1 MSKILIDKENYF
13 HNLKI
18 ISKKAGSKNRVAVV
32 LKDNAY
38 GHGILEIAKLANEF
52 GIKKAVVKNLK
63 EALKIKEL
71 FEEIIIL
78 AEKDIHTYSHTFH
91 IVVNSC
97 EQISKIPRNTNVHLK
112 IDTGMHRNGIPKNK
126 LKEAIYGI
134 CKQNLNLTGIMTH
147 HRSADKLS
155 CEFYWQRREFR
166 ALKKEV
172 KNICE
177 QLFLPLPKF
186 HSCNSSAL
194 FRESNFNED
203 FARVGIASYGYIE
216 NDKGLDE
223 IDLKPVLSLWGNII
237 SSRKLKKSEA
247 VGYGGTYI
255 AKEDLFVSTYDIGYG
270 DGFFRINE
278 NQEYFTPKGFRV
290 LGRVSMDNLSLNS
303 SDEEVCIFDDAK
315 KLAKIHNTIS
325 YEITTTLSPYI
336 KREIK

>member
-1 MSKILIDKENYF
+1 MSKILLNKQNYF

-18 ISKKAGSKNRVAVV
+18 ISEKAGSKDKIAVV

-38 GHGILEIAKLANEF
+38 GHGLLEISKLANEF
-52 GIKKAVVKNLK
+52 GIKKAVVKNLR
-63 EALKIKEL
+63 EALKIQDF

-78 AEKDIHTYSHTFH
+78 ADTDIHTYSHTFH
-91 IVVNSC
+91 IVINSC
-97 EQISKIPRNTNVHLK
+97 DEIYKIPKNTNVHLK
-112 IDTGMHRNGIPKNK
+112 IDTGMHRNGIPKDK
-126 LKEAIYGI
+126 LKEAIDGI
-134 CKQNLNLTGIMTH
+134 CKQNLNLTGVMTH

-172 KNICE
+172 EKLCE

-216 NDKGLDE
+216 NDKGLDN
-223 IDLKPVLSLWGNII
+223 IDLKPVLSLWAKVI
-237 SSRKLKKSEA
+237 STRELKTGQA
-247 VGYGGTYI
+247 LGYGGTYE
-255 AKEDLFVSTYDIGYG
+255 AKENMQVSTYDIGYG
-270 DGFFRINE
+270 DGFLRISGE
-278 NQEYFTPKGFRV
+278 KEYFTPKGYRL

-303 SDEEVCIFDDAK
+303 SDKEVCIFDDAK
-315 KLAKIHNTIS
+315 PLAKLHNTIS
-325 YEITTTLSPYI
+325 YEITTTLSPYL
-336 KREIK
+336 KREIE